1 MWRLDEEDA
10 MTSTLTAELLIS
22 VDGWAGSDGLPGYFG
37 YLGPELEQ
45 WMAAE
50 SAAPHLALMGRKTY
64 EVLSDLPDEAK
75 DAEWENMTQQDTVV
89 FSRTLTTVDWPNARV
104 SDNLV
109 VETTRLK
116 DASDVPLRTVGSPT
130 LVGQLVAA
138 GLVDRLRLVTFPLFA
153 GPDGR
158 EWAFTDIAAA
168 DLELVEHRVLDGR
181 VLLAE
186 YHPTGKDIPR
196 A

>member
-1 MWRLDEEDA
+1 LGVLQGVEVLED
-10 MTSTLTAELLIS
+10 
-22 VDGWAGSDGLPGYFG
+22 PGHG
-37 YLGPELEQ
+37 HTERRRQRRSGDRS
-45 WMAAE
+45 
-50 SAAPHLALMGRKTY
+50 SADPLQDLALMGRKTY

-75 DAEWENMTQQDTVV
+75 DEEWEKMTQQDTVV
-89 FSRTLTTVDWPNARV
+89 FSRTLTTVEWPNARV
-104 SDNLV
+104 SDSLV
-109 VETTRLK
+109 VETKRLK
-116 DASDVPLRTVGSPT
+116 NASDVPLRTVGSPT

-138 GLVDRLRLVTFPLFA
+138 GLVDRLRLMTFPLFA

-158 EWAFTDIAAA
+158 EWAFTDIASA

-186 YHPTGKDIPR
+186 FHPTGKDLPR

>member
-1 MWRLDEEDA
+1 M
-10 MTSTLTAELLIS
+10 M
-22 VDGWAGSDGLPGYFG
+22 
-37 YLGPELEQ
+37 
-45 WMAAE
+45 
-50 SAAPHLALMGRKTY
+50 
-64 EVLSDLPDEAK
+64 SDLPDEAK
-75 DAEWENMTQQDTVV
+75 DEEWEKMTRQDTVV

-104 SDNLV
+104 ADDLLEEV
-109 VETTRLK
+109 KRLK
-116 DASDVPLRTVGSPT
+116 DSSDVPLRTIGSLT
-130 LVGQLVAA
+130 LVCQLVAA

-158 EWAFTDIAAA
+158 EWAFTDIASA

-181 VLLAE
+181 VLVVE